1 MTADA
6 VLPLTP
12 HTMQVREAPGI
23 QGASR
28 PDLVAHANA
37 TS

>member
-12 HTMQVREAPGI
+12 HTMQVREAPGDP
-23 QGASR
+23 AR